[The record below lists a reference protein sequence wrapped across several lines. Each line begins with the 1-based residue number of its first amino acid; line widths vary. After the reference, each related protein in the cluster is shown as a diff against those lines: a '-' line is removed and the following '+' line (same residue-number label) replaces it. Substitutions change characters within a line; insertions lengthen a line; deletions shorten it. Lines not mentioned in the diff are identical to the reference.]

1 MTEVLLIA
9 FVCAIVGAAA
19 VCIYVIKKYKGGLF
33 SPIYPL
39 EKYTNLRLTER
50 EDRFLHRHVTK
61 VRVQSS
67 NNDNNKK

>member
-1 MTEVLLIA
+1 MEFLIA
-9 FVCAIVGAAA
+9 IIAAIVAA
-19 VCIYVIKKYKGGLF
+19 VVLCVTVIKKYKKGLF

-39 EKYTNLRLTER
+39 EHYTRLNLTER

-67 NNDNNKK
+67 DNNKK

>member
-9 FVCAIVGAAA
+9 LITGIVVAAIV
-19 VCIYVIKKYKGGLF
+19 CIVVLKRYKSGTF

-39 EKYTNLRLTER
+39 DRYTRLDLTAR

-67 NNDNNKK
+67 DSNKKK